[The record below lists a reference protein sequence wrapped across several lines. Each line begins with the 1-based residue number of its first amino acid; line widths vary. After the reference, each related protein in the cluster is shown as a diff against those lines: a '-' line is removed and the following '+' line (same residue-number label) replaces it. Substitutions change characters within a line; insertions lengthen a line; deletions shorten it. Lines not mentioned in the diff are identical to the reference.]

1 MVSGTQEKMTVSDV
15 YPFSNERNGNA
26 GYKGFYVQATGL
38 PRQSPTDRFYFDVA
52 CCLFEKYNDSVIGQE
67 LPEGTGKR
75 FAMCLSGYFQ
85 DIIADAGIWR
95 SFVDANRR
103 MYGYSV
109 PFQDDTDEYVDY
121 ELNAED
127 VRFPDVVCNS
137 NVLRGETADLSS

>member
-1 MVSGTQEKMTVSDV
+1 
-15 YPFSNERNGNA
+15 
-26 GYKGFYVQATGL
+26 
-38 PRQSPTDRFYFDVA
+38 
-52 CCLFEKYNDSVIGQE
+52 
-67 LPEGTGKR
+67 
-75 FAMCLSGYFQ
+75 MCLSGYFQ

-127 VRFPDVVCNS
+127 VRFLTWYVIAMSCEEKRQIYPHDEKIMELASCAFDYLESIYEEAPEPEGYN
-137 NVLRGETADLSS
+137 LARGLELMTPRTRKPYIISGHGFFCIVIL

>member
-1 MVSGTQEKMTVSDV
+1 M
-15 YPFSNERNGNA
+15 
-26 GYKGFYVQATGL
+26 KGMETLDIRDFMFRQPDF

-52 CCLFEKYNDSVIGQE
+52 SCLLEKYNDSVIGQE

-121 ELNAED
+121 EEVKPKENADE
-127 VRFPDVVCNS
+127 
-137 NVLRGETADLSS
+137 